1 MKWKLVSVRLEIVL
15 ISTQARC
22 TVLHRTWNRLG
33 SRFGCTRWNSK
44 ATWVKWKLILLRLEI
59 VLILAQDR
67 CTVCAEC
74 TMGMEIILAVPDGTP
89 GDVGQGEA
97 RFSPFG
103 DSVNL
108 DAS

>member
-1 MKWKLVSVRLEIVL
+1 MHG
-15 ISTQARC
+15 
-22 TVLHRTWNRLG
+22 LHRSRNRLG
-33 SRFGCTRWNSK
+33 SHFGCTRWNSK
-44 ATWVKWKLILLRLEI
+44 ATWVKWKLILLCLEI

-74 TMGMEIILAVPDGTP
+74 TMGMEIILAVPDDTP

-103 DSVNL
+103 DSV
-108 DAS
+108 SVTPRVFKY

>member
-1 MKWKLVSVRLEIVL
+1 MHG
-15 ISTQARC
+15 
-22 TVLHRTWNRLG
+22 LHRTWNRHG

-44 ATWVKWKLILLRLEI
+44 ATWVKWKLILLCLEI

-97 RFSPFG
+97 CFSPFG
-103 DSVNL
+103 DSVDL
-108 DAS
+108 DAR